1 MYISSLRRTTADFVE
16 PSNRTVLAQAEWRTV
31 AVPASCRAELQCRG
45 EGGWLWSHIAP
56 GYLLAVLAQIV
67 HAACLVVMLFSVPP
81 EWEDEETQMLREK
94 WERGGPMS
102 TADWNAAT
110 IGALRMQCVWR
121 GFMDRRRMFYHR
133 EYVQCGSTQ
142 MERLRCALSALT
154 YAIMTS
160 YIAFTTYLCLRVK
173 FSPTEGHCGLM
184 VRKGD

>member
-1 MYISSLRRTTADFVE
+1 
-16 PSNRTVLAQAEWRTV
+16 
-31 AVPASCRAELQCRG
+31 
-45 EGGWLWSHIAP
+45 
-56 GYLLAVLAQIV
+56 
-67 HAACLVVMLFSVPP
+67 
-81 EWEDEETQMLREK
+81 
-94 WERGGPMS
+94 
-102 TADWNAAT
+102 
-110 IGALRMQCVWR
+110 
-121 GFMDRRRMFYHR
+121 MDRRRMFYHR